1 MRPLP
6 SRPTPSSKLSTLS
19 NDNLRRLESHRRRS
33 SGRVS
38 RWRSTAVS
46 AVLLALAVAGG
57 AFASDSV
64 PVAVS
69 PAGDSGFAVVE
80 AHCPT
85 FSWTSVANREGYEL
99 AVYRVVGGDLADGT
113 LTVDEPAVLSV
124 RLPGAANSWTP
135 TVERCLQIGERYAWS
150 IRPLGNAKGAEWSRP
165 SLFEVA
171 ASAAPTDLADAVAE
185 LRREMASAGTNP
197 SVRGGGSTPSA
208 TEARAAAPN
217 AASASPSVTTFD
229 VDGSGNVVA
238 NSFTGSG
245 AALTGVVAAT
255 ASALA
260 ANPGDCSAGNS
271 PLGINA
277 SGTTEGCFDVATQAE
292 LNTHKSSTDHDA
304 RYALLGHNHTGVYL
318 STTGGT
324 LSGGLTING
333 GLKWSC
339 PVVNYPVVG
348 AVQMDRVGTW
358 CVDAKAAAD
367 DTGGNSLT
375 ACHNRGMMLCPLE
388 AILTCDAANVGSL
401 ALDSCNSRTDGAT
414 PHLTRT
420 LGHDGTGSAFG
431 TMLSYSNT
439 NDVQPVAEATA
450 MQYFCCLPISPN

>member
-1 MRPLP
+1 MRQVPSLSVPSLLP
-6 SRPTPSSKLSTLS
+6 ANSSKDRSRS
-19 NDNLRRLESHRRRS
+19 PQERRRRS
-33 SGRVS
+33 SVALARL
-38 RWRSTAVS
+38 RSAAVATAVFGLVAS
-46 AVLLALAVAGG
+46 GSALAT
-57 AFASDSV
+57 DTV

-69 PAGDSGFAVVE
+69 PAGESGFAVVE
-80 AHCPT
+80 ARCPT
-85 FSWTSVANREGYEL
+85 FSWTSVPNREGYEL
-99 AVYRVVGGDLADGT
+99 AVFRVVGGDLSDDS

-135 TVERCLQIGERYAWS
+135 TFERCLQSGERYAWS
-150 IRPLGNAKGAEWSRP
+150 IRPLGNGKEAEWSRP
-165 SLFEVA
+165 SLFEIA
-171 ASAAPTDLADAVAE
+171 SRTASADLAEAVAQ
-185 LRREMASAGTNP
+185 LRREIVGEGPVRSPRTEAALPANTAFSSAASAGTP
-197 SVRGGGSTPSA
+197 AVLG
-208 TEARAAAPN
+208 
-217 AASASPSVTTFD
+217 VTTFD

-238 NSFTGSG
+238 NSYTGSG

-255 ASALA
+255 ANALA

-271 PLGINA
+271 PLGVTA
-277 SGTTEGCFDVATQAE
+277 FGAAEGCFDVATQAE
-292 LNTHKSSTDHDA
+292 LNTHKTSTDHDA
-304 RYALLGHNHTGVYL
+304 RYALLGHNHSGVYL

-333 GLKWSC
+333 GLKWNC
-339 PVVNYPVVG
+339 PLVNYPVVG
-348 AVQMDRVGTW
+348 NVQMDRVGTW

-367 DTGGNSLT
+367 DTGGASLT

-420 LGHDGTGSAFG
+420 LGHNGTGSAFG

-450 MQYFCCLPISPN
+450 MQYFCCLPISAY

>member
-1 MRPLP
+1 MRQVP
-6 SRPTPSSKLSTLS
+6 SCSVHPMLNADPSV
-19 NDNLRRLESHRRRS
+19 NRARGPEERRRRS
-33 SGRVS
+33 SGARA
-38 RWRSTAVS
+38 RLRSA
-46 AVLLALAVAGG
+46 AVAAAFSGLVAAG
-57 AFASDSV
+57 SAFASETV

-80 AHCPT
+80 ARCPT
-85 FSWTSVANREGYEL
+85 FSWTSVPNREGYEL
-99 AVYRVVGGDLADGT
+99 AVYRVTGGDLADGN
-113 LTVDEPAVLSV
+113 LTVDEPAALTV

-135 TVERCLQIGERYAWS
+135 TVERCLQHGERYAWS
-150 IRPLGNAKGAEWSRP
+150 IRPLGNGKEADWSRP

-171 ASAAPTDLADAVAE
+171 ATTASADLTEAVAA
-185 LRREMASAGTNP
+185 LRRELVAADAAPRSSGSVVAPASAR
-197 SVRGGGSTPSA
+197 VPSA
-208 TEARAAAPN
+208 TSAAAPSTPN
-217 AASASPSVTTFD
+217 VTTFD

-271 PLGINA
+271 PLGVTA
-277 SGTTEGCFDVATQAE
+277 SGAAEGCFDVATQAE

-304 RYALLGHNHTGVYL
+304 RYALLGHNHSGVYL
-318 STTGGT
+318 STSGGT

-333 GLKWSC
+333 GLKWNC
-339 PVVNYPVVG
+339 PLVNYPVVG
-348 AVQMDRVGTW
+348 PIQMDRAGTW
-358 CVDAKAAAD
+358 CVDAVASADAA
-367 DTGGNSLT
+367 GGASLN

-388 AILTCDAANVGSL
+388 AILTCDSANIGSL

-439 NDVQPVAEATA
+439 NDVQPVAEATV
-450 MQYFCCLPISPN
+450 MQYFCCLPISAY

>member
-1 MRPLP
+1 MRQVPSLSVHASLP
-6 SRPTPSSKLSTLS
+6 ANPS
-19 NDNLRRLESHRRRS
+19 NDRSPSPQERRRRS
-33 SGRVS
+33 SVAFARL
-38 RWRSTAVS
+38 RSA
-46 AVLLALAVAGG
+46 AVAAVAFGLVASG
-57 AFASDSV
+57 SAFATDTV

-69 PAGDSGFAVVE
+69 PASESGFAVVE
-80 AHCPT
+80 ARCPT
-85 FSWTSVANREGYEL
+85 FSWTSVPNREGYEL
-99 AVYRVVGGDLADGT
+99 AVYRVIGGDPADGN

-135 TVERCLQIGERYAWS
+135 TVERCLQRGERYAWS

-260 ANPGDCSAGNS
+260 ANPGDCTAGNS
-271 PLGINA
+271 PLGIAA
-277 SGTTEGCFDVATQAE
+277 SGAAEGCFDVATQAE
-292 LNTHKSSTDHDA
+292 LNTHKTSTDHDA

-324 LSGGLTING
+324 LSGGLTITG
-333 GLKWSC
+333 GLKWNC
-339 PVVNYPVVG
+339 PVVSYPVVG
-348 AVQMDRVGTW
+348 PIQMDRVGTW
-358 CVDAKAAAD
+358 CVDAQAAAD
-367 DTGGNSLT
+367 NTGGASLT